1 MKTSNRLLLLSML
14 SALPVT
20 VAAADAGT
28 GKPDTSKWQC
38 EGCAREQGWSGS
50 VDAGL
55 GNISSESYKFGEYT
69 GLNKKRGFSIG
80 IGDVSTRFRGAGAYY
95 WNINASDL
103 GLDSRSLDAEGGRQ
117 GKYKLI
123 LKYDEIPHYLSDS
136 AQTPFIGN
144 GGASLSLPAGFP
156 AATTGAMPLAS
167 SLQQVDLSTQRK
179 RLAVGGSWIGAR
191 DWEYAVKFSHETKKG
206 MKRTAGAFFANSA
219 QLVEPVDWVTD
230 QVDVSAAY
238 TGGRWQAKL
247 AYYGSRFG
255 NNDDALMWQNPF
267 AVPAT
272 PGAVAG
278 QLALPPD
285 NQFHQLLASAGYQ
298 FSERT
303 RASADIA
310 WGRMTQNQNFPA
322 STLNAGLAVPG
333 LPGGSLNGRAA
344 TLDAN
349 LKLTSAVTKQ
359 LRLSAIYTHNDRDN
373 ETQQASYPS
382 VSTDMFLGT
391 ARTNLP
397 YSFTQDKLKLSA
409 DYRFTSLTRA
419 SVGFDHD
426 RRKRSY
432 QEVNT
437 TNEDALWGRITTRA
451 LDKVD
456 VTLKLAHGERKGSA
470 YQAVPA
476 ILQPE
481 NPLLRKYNMANR
493 DRDSA
498 GLRID
503 IAATDSVNVGLGAE
517 SNKDDYSDSAIGLT
531 SGRDLSLNADVSWI
545 VTELT
550 SLQLFVNRQEIK
562 STQRGS
568 QTFSTPDW
576 TGENKDTINTLG
588 IGVKHA
594 AIKDKLDI
602 GADYTVS
609 RSSSDIS
616 VNTGASNPAFPNL
629 SASLDSLK
637 LYANY
642 RLKDNVALLGGYWY
656 ERYDTRNWM
665 LEGVT
670 PGTIP
675 NVLTLGEQTPRYHVN
690 VVRLAVRYRF

>member
-1 MKTSNRLLLLSML
+1 MKTSNQLLLFSVL

-20 VAAADAGT
+20 VVAADG
-28 GKPDTSKWQC
+28 GMGQPDTTKWECKLCPDEQ
-38 EGCAREQGWSGS
+38 QGWSGS
-50 VDAGL
+50 VDAGV
-55 GNISSESYKFGEYT
+55 GNVSHGSSKFGEYT
-69 GLNKKRGFSIG
+69 GLNKQGGFFTGEGSA
-80 IGDVSTRFRGAGAYY
+80 RFRAANAYY

-103 GLDSRSLDAEGGRQ
+103 GLTSRSLDAEGGRQ
-117 GKYKLI
+117 GQYKLI
-123 LKYDEIPHYLSDS
+123 LKYDELPHYLSDS

-144 GGASLSLPAGFP
+144 GGESLRLPAGFP

-167 SLQQVDLSTQRK
+167 TLQQVDLSTQRK
-179 RLAVGGSWIGAR
+179 QLAAGGSWIGPSN
-191 DWEYAVKFSHETKKG
+191 WEYAVKFTHETKEG
-206 MKRTAGAFFANSA
+206 MKRTAGAFFTNSA
-219 QLVEPVDWVTD
+219 QLVEPVDYVTD

-238 TGGRWQAKL
+238 TGAGLQAKL

-255 NNDDALMWQNPF
+255 NSNDALMWQNPF

-285 NQFHQLLASAGYQ
+285 NQFHQFLASAGYQ
-298 FSERT
+298 FSDRT
-303 RASADIA
+303 RGSAEIA
-310 WGRMTQNQNFPA
+310 WGRMTQNQSFLA
-322 STLNAGLAVPG
+322 STLNTGLVVPG
-333 LPGGSLNGRAA
+333 LPGGSLDGRA
-344 TLDAN
+344 TTFDAN
-349 LKLTSAVTKQ
+349 LKLTSAVTEQ
-359 LRLSAIYTHNDRDN
+359 FRLNAVYAHNDRDN
-373 ETQQASYPS
+373 QTPQASYPS

-409 DYRFTSLTRA
+409 DYRFTSITRG

-426 RRKRSY
+426 RRKRTF

-437 TNEDALWGRITTRA
+437 TNEDTLWGKITTHTM
-451 LDKVD
+451 DKID
-456 VTLKLAHGERKGSA
+456 MTLKLAHGERKGSS
-470 YQAVPA
+470 YQAVPG
-476 ILQPE
+476 IQPPE

-498 GLRID
+498 GLRVD
-503 IAATDSVNVGLGAE
+503 IAATDSVNIGLGAE

-531 SGRDLSLNADVSWI
+531 SGRDLSMNADVSWM
-545 VTELT
+545 VTEQT
-550 SLQLFVNRQEIK
+550 SLHLFANRQEIK
-562 STQRGS
+562 SNQRGS

-576 TGENKDTINTLG
+576 SGENRDAINTVG

-594 AIKDKLDI
+594 AIKDKLDL

-609 RSSSDIS
+609 RSRSDIS

-629 SASLDSLK
+629 STSLDSLK

-642 RLKDNVALLGGYWY
+642 RLKDNWSLLAGYWY
-656 ERYDTRNWM
+656 ERYDTKNWM

-670 PGTIP
+670 PSTIA
-675 NVLTLGEQTPRYHVN
+675 NVLTLGEQPPRYHVN
-690 VVRLAVRYRF
+690 VIRLAARYRF